1 MLALGGGGWGGGGGF
16 NSENVKSHNNWF
28 APFHPSTDRQI
39 DRQNLKATDRQTDSL
54 KATKINKT
62 NNVQWLKCSAPVA
75 CKSLNFKSSISVF
88 SSDCL
93 QFSWELNESTE

>member
-75 CKSLNFKSSISVF
+75 CKSFNCRSSKSDF
-88 SSDCL
+88 SPQNVYSS
-93 QFSWELNESTE
+93 FENVTNP